1 MTWNPIKRGADE
13 DAQVQITP
21 TELDDNPTG
30 KGRPTPK
37 RKQVE
42 AENLRPIVP
51 KDRKASRKVE
61 RDKMREKQNEE
72 YDAMRNGDVRH
83 MPVAERIPA
92 RVYIRDY
99 IDARWNLAE
108 FFIPVAFVILL
119 GSMAVTAFY
128 PQLSMPLLILMYAYL
143 IAAVID
149 IALMWRKLKAKLVEK
164 YGEGAVSKGSRSAT
178 YAWSRALQLRRWR
191 MPRPRSPKRG
201 NWPK

>member
-1 MTWNPIKRGADE
+1 MTWNPFKRGADE
-13 DAQVQITP
+13 DAQVQIP
-21 TELDDNPTG
+21 QTEVEDSSTG
-30 KGRPTPK
+30 KGHPTPK
-37 RKQVE
+37 RRQVE

-51 KDRKASRKVE
+51 KDRKASRKIE
-61 RDKMREKQNEE
+61 RDKLRVKQNEE
-72 YDAMRNGDVRH
+72 YDAMRSGDVKH
-83 MPVAERIPA
+83 MPAAERIPW

-108 FFIPVAFVILL
+108 FFIPVAFVILI

-128 PQLSMPLLILMYAYL
+128 PQLSIPLLIAMYAYL
-143 IAAVID
+143 LAAVID

-164 YGEGAVSKGSRSAT
+164 YGDKAVAKGSRSAT

-191 MPRPRSPKRG
+191 MPRPKAAKRG

>member
-1 MTWNPIKRGADE
+1 MTWNPLKRNAAEDTEAQIPIAEDDE
-13 DAQVQITP
+13 DS
-21 TELDDNPTG
+21 TG

-37 RKQVE
+37 RRQVE
-42 AENLRPIVP
+42 AQNLRPIVP

-61 RDKMREKQNEE
+61 RNKLREKQNEE
-72 YDAMRNGDVRH
+72 YDAMRSGDVKH
-83 MPVAERIPA
+83 MPAAEKLPW

-149 IALMWRKLKAKLVEK
+149 IAFMWRKLKVKLTEK
-164 YGEGAVSKGSRSAT
+164 YGERAVAKGSRSAT

-191 MPRPRSPKRG
+191 MPRPRTPKRG